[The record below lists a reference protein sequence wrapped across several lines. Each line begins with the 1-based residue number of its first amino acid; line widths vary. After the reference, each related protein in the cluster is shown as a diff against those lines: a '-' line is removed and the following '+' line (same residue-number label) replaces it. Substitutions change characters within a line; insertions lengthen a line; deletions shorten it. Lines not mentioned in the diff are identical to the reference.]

1 VNESRRLARDLR
13 KQLVDAEEARRVDQA
28 LLIERSLIQDVAMRF
43 ASQGAAV
50 YRENDVAVVQPP
62 PPAPPAADCS
72 SRMTADRD

>member
-13 KQLVDAEEARRVDQA
+13 KQLVDAEEARRFDQA

-62 PPAPPAADCS
+62 LLHLRPQIAHHE
-72 SRMTADRD
+72 